1 VVNVS
6 EKEVGFVRM
15 GKVEEVPKEIKEIG
29 VGVLGYSFMGKA
41 HTNAYIKMPIF
52 FYPPPAK
59 PKLVAICG
67 RTEKAVAEAA
77 KRYGYT
83 KYYLDWQDLIKDPE
97 IELVDNVLPNNMHA
111 EPSIA
116 AAEAGKH
123 VICEKPLAM
132 NVDEAKKMYTAVEKA
147 GVKHQVGFNYRFVP
161 AIALAKKLL
170 DEGFLGKILQYRA
183 VYLQEWIMD
192 PNFPL
197 VWRLRKSVAA
207 SGALGDL
214 GAHVLDLARFLVG
227 DIESVCGMTKTFI
240 EERPLPEDPKK
251 KGKVDVDD
259 AFIAM
264 LRFKNGAIGSVE
276 ASRFCAG
283 RKNFQRL
290 EIHGTEGS
298 IEFNLERLNEL
309 NVYSRKEPSDR
320 MGFRNIL
327 VTESVHPYIEKWWP
341 HGHIIG
347 WEHTFIHEVYHL
359 IDCIVNDK
367 PVAPTAATFY
377 DGLKCQEI
385 LDGILK
391 SSVKGRWVSLP

>member
-1 VVNVS
+1 MS

-15 GKVEEVPKEIKEIG
+15 GKVEEVAKEVKEIG
-29 VGVLGYSFMGKA
+29 VGMIGYSFMGKA

-67 RTEKAVAEAA
+67 RTEKAVSEAA
-77 KRYGYT
+77 KRYGYK
-83 KYYLDWQDLIKDPE
+83 KYYMEWQDLVKDDE
-97 IELVDNVLPNNMHA
+97 IELVDNGLPNNMHA
-111 EPSIA
+111 APSIA

-123 VICEKPLAM
+123 VFCEKPLAM
-132 NVDEAKKMYTAVEKA
+132 NTNEAKKMYGAVEKA
-147 GVKHQVGFNYRFVP
+147 GVKHMVGFNYRFVP
-161 AIALAKKLL
+161 AIALAKELI
-170 DEGFLGKILQYRA
+170 DEGYLGKILQYRA

-197 VWRLRKSVAA
+197 VWRLRKNIAA

-214 GAHVLDLARFLVG
+214 GAHILDLARFLLG
-227 DIESVCGMTKTFI
+227 DIGSVCGMTQTFI
-240 EERPLPEDPKK
+240 EERPLPEDPAK

-290 EIHGTEGS
+290 EIHGMEGS

-309 NVYSRKEPSDR
+309 NVYSKRDAGDR

-327 VTESVHPYIEKWWP
+327 VTESVHPYIDHWWP

-347 WEHTFIHEVYHL
+347 WEHTFIHEVFHL
-359 IDCIVNDK
+359 VDCIVNDK
-367 PVAPTAATFY
+367 PVGPAAATFY

-391 SSVKGRWVSLP
+391 SSEKGRWVTLSS

>member
-1 VVNVS
+1 MS

-15 GKVEEVPKEIKEIG
+15 GKVEEVAKEVKEIG
-29 VGVLGYSFMGKA
+29 VGMIGYSFMGKA

-67 RTEKAVAEAA
+67 RTEKAVSEAA
-77 KRYGYT
+77 KRYGYK
-83 KYYLDWQDLIKDPE
+83 KYYMEWQDLVKDDE
-97 IELVDNVLPNNMHA
+97 IELVDNGLPNNMHA
-111 EPSIA
+111 APSIA

-123 VICEKPLAM
+123 VFCEKPLAM
-132 NVDEAKKMYTAVEKA
+132 NTNEAKKMYAAVEKA
-147 GVKHQVGFNYRFVP
+147 GVKHMVGFNYRFVP
-161 AIALAKKLL
+161 AISLAKKLI
-170 DEGFLGKILQYRA
+170 DEGYLGKILQYRA

-197 VWRLRKSVAA
+197 VWRLRKNIAA

-214 GAHVLDLARFLVG
+214 GAHILDLARFLLG
-227 DIESVCGMTKTFI
+227 DIGSVSGMTQTFI
-240 EERPLPEDPKK
+240 GERPLPEDPAK

-290 EIHGTEGS
+290 EIHGMEGS

-309 NVYSRKEPSDR
+309 NVYSKRDAGDR

-327 VTESVHPYIEKWWP
+327 VTESVHPYIDHWWP

-347 WEHTFIHEVYHL
+347 WEHTFIHEVFHL
-359 IDCIVNDK
+359 VDCIVNDK
-367 PVAPTAATFY
+367 PVEPAAATFY
-377 DGLKCQEI
+377 DGIKCQEI

-391 SSVKGRWVSLP
+391 SSEKGKWVTLTS

>member
-1 VVNVS
+1 MS

-15 GKVEEVPKEIKEIG
+15 GKVEEVPKEIKDIG
-29 VGVLGYSFMGKA
+29 VGMIGYSFMGKA

-77 KRYGYT
+77 KRYGYK
-83 KYYLDWQDLIKDPE
+83 KYYMEWQDLIKDDE
-97 IELVDNVLPNNMHA
+97 IELVDNGLPNNMHA
-111 EPSIA
+111 VPSIA

-123 VICEKPLAM
+123 IICEKPLAM
-132 NVDEAKKMYTAVEKA
+132 NAAEAKKMYRAVEKA
-147 GVKHQVGFNYRFVP
+147 GVKHAVGFNYRFVP
-161 AIALAKKLL
+161 AIAFAKKMI
-170 DEGFLGKILQYRA
+170 DEGYLGKILQYRA

-192 PNFPL
+192 PNFSL
-197 VWRLRKSVAA
+197 VWRLRKSIAG

-227 DIESVCGMTKTFI
+227 DVGSVCGMTQTFI
-240 EERPLPEDPKK
+240 DERPLPEDPTK

-259 AFIAM
+259 AFIAL

-290 EIHGTEGS
+290 EIHGTEGT
-298 IEFNLERLNEL
+298 IEFNLERFNEL
-309 NVYSRKEPSDR
+309 NVYSKRDPGDR

-327 VTESVHPYIEKWWP
+327 VTESVHPYIAQWWP

-347 WEHTFIHEVYHL
+347 WEHTFIHEIYHL
-359 IDCIVNDK
+359 VNCIVNDK
-367 PVAPTAATFY
+367 PVAPTGATFY

-385 LDGILK
+385 LDGVLE
-391 SSVKGRWVSLP
+391 SSRKGKWVTLPS